1 MLEETGSP
9 APGGAET
16 VNEQRRLYRP
26 GAGDLPLV
34 RGPGIPGLRGLD
46 TGYQVLRDDA
56 EILSLCFYTTLN
68 AGGSV
73 DYSRYFTLDKATGEL
88 LALSDLFL
96 EGSDY
101 VGAVSADILRQ
112 MEEQV
117 AAGEGDYFI
126 PGGIWSEEECFQAID
141 PDQQFYLDENGDLVI
156 VFGEYEVAPGSMGM
170 PRFVID
176 QEAISD
182 IWAG

>member
-1 MLEETGSP
+1 MRLSGGSE
-9 APGGAET
+9 GGYQGYTAS
-16 VNEQRRLYRP
+16 
-26 GAGDLPLV
+26 
-34 RGPGIPGLRGLD
+34 D
-46 TGYQVLRDDA
+46 TGYQVLRDD
-56 EILSLCFYTTLN
+56 EEMLSLCFYTTLN

-73 DYSRYFTLDKATGEL
+73 EYSRYFTLDKRTGEIL
-88 LALSDLFL
+88 SLSDLFV

-101 VGAVSADILRQ
+101 IGAISGDILRQ

-141 PDQQFYLDENGDLVI
+141 ADQNFYLDESGSLVI
-156 VFGEYEVAPGSMGM
+156 VFDEYEVAPGSMGM

-176 QEAISD
+176 EQAISD
-182 IWAG
+182 ILAPQPDSGGS